1 MFKVVVGHSDD
12 PDSQSA
18 IESVLEQCLEDLN
31 HILPQAGILFA
42 AIDFEHALILQ
53 QIHQTFPQLELI
65 GCTTDGEMSSKL
77 GFQQDSLTLMLFCSD
92 TVQIKAGVGYETLEN
107 PTAAAQQAVQQA
119 TQQAIQP
126 ENSVQPKLCIALP
139 SSYTAN
145 GSTTSGEAM
154 MAGLTLA
161 LGEQVP
167 VVGGT
172 AGDQYRF
179 KTTHQFFRTEV
190 LTDALPILIFSGNL
204 QFSYGTAC
212 GWTPTEYKG
221 IVTKAQGTVVYEID
235 GKPALEFYCRYLG
248 DRPPTAKNPLVVYES
263 GYESGID
270 SPYSSYY
277 MRVPNASNA
286 EVGSIQFLG
295 DIPEQALVQIADITS
310 DKLVAA
316 AKTSFQTALFRYPG
330 TIPTAILLFS
340 CCCRRWLLGTRAK
353 EEYQVVKDTLAT
365 TLPACGFYT
374 YGEFSPLE
382 PQGKTYYH
390 QETFVTLL
398 MGTES

>member
-18 IESVLEQCLEDLN
+18 IESVLEHCLKDLTN
-31 HILPQAGILFA
+31 ILPQAGVLFA
-42 AIDFEHALILQ
+42 AIDFEHALILK
-53 QIHQTFPQLELI
+53 QIHQVFPNLELI
-65 GCTTDGEMSSKL
+65 GCTTDGEMSSEL

-92 TVQIKAGVGYETLEN
+92 TVQIRAGVGYETLEN

-119 TQQAIQP
+119 MKQ
-126 ENSVQPKLCIALP
+126 ENSAEPKLCIALP

-145 GSTTSGEAM
+145 GSTTSGGAM

-167 VVGGT
+167 VLGGT

-179 KTTHQFFRTEV
+179 KTTHQFFQTEV
-190 LTDALPILIFSGNL
+190 LTDALPILIFSGNI

-212 GWTPTEYKG
+212 GCTPTEYKG
-221 IVTKAQGTVVYEID
+221 IVTKALGTVVYEID
-235 GKPALEFYCRYLG
+235 GKPALEFYRRYLG

-263 GYESGID
+263 GVD
-270 SPYSSYY
+270 LPYSPYY
-277 MRVPNASNA
+277 MRVPTVSDA
-286 EVGSIQFLG
+286 ELGSVQFLG
-295 DIPEQALVQIADITS
+295 NVPEQALVQITDITS
-310 DKLVAA
+310 DELIAA
-316 AKTSFQTALFRYPG
+316 AKTSFQTALSRYPG
-330 TIPTAILLFS
+330 TAPAAVLLFS

-353 EEYQVVKDTLAT
+353 EEYQVVKALAT

-374 YGEFSPLE
+374 YGEFSPLK

-398 MGTES
+398 IGAES